1 MPCRDYEG
9 DDGKVAQSSYD
20 ALVKL
25 ERGAQQRADK
35 FVKMLCEALTIL
47 DLAPI
52 IPGVLSKETRDWW
65 AHHKQCD
72 ANAKAAEERRKNEAA
87 AKLEE
92 QARRVRLV
100 NSAMAKLTA
109 EERKALNI

>member
-20 ALVKL
+20 ALTKS
-25 ERGAQQRADK
+25 ERETQKRADK
-35 FVKMLCEALTIL
+35 FVVMLCEALTIL

-65 AHHKQCD
+65 DDHKRRD
-72 ANAKAAEERRKNEAA
+72 IAAKAAEERRKKEADD
-87 AKLEE
+87 KLEE
-92 QARRVRLV
+92 QAKRQRRI

-109 EERKALNI
+109 EERKALHI